1 MSNCA
6 YRKQENCDWKCFYR
20 FNRINVYVCVC
31 ASSLFPIHVFIVFI
45 TIFNGVVLF
54 FSRYYSYNKSFKS
67 MKSTRIFIY
76 FHLIV
81 ISQLFG
87 TFYALM
93 RCFCAFLTHYTKQ
106 LIKAMRL
113 PVNGNNYSMPFK
125 CQTKKIKAPSQ
136 PHRYWQRF
144 VCFEWWKI
152 HVNTSV
158 NRFFTF
164 RFIFFFIISLKC
176 ITDIKRPTKKMV
188 HTLFLSMNWTRE
200 SLMLQQFCRSIK

>member
-1 MSNCA
+1 M
-6 YRKQENCDWKCFYR
+6 DWFY
-20 FNRINVYVCVC
+20 
-31 ASSLFPIHVFIVFI
+31 
-45 TIFNGVVLF
+45 F
-54 FSRYYSYNKSFKS
+54 FARYYSYNKSFKS

-93 RCFCAFLTHYTKQ
+93 RCFCAFLTHYSKQ

-113 PVNGNNYSMPFK
+113 PVNGNNYSVPFK
-125 CQTKKIKAPSQ
+125 CQTKKNKSTITTAQILTEICLFRMMK
-136 PHRYWQRF
+136 
-144 VCFEWWKI
+144 
-152 HVNTSV
+152 NTREHLSKSV
-158 NRFFTF
+158 LTF

-188 HTLFLSMNWTRE
+188 HTLFLSKNWTRE
-200 SLMLQQFCRSIK
+200 SLMLQQFCCSIK